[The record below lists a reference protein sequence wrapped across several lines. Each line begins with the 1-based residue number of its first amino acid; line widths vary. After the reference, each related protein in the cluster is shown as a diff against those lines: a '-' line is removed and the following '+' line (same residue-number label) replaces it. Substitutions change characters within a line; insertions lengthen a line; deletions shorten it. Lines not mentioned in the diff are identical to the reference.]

1 MSSVYIDLIYCQCVY
16 SLYMNLYTLNGL
28 YMFVCVQVVPLSQ
41 RSGIVEWCE
50 DTCPLGQYL
59 IGPPK
64 QHQQGAHYRYH
75 PNDWSSL
82 DCRKKLTVSEQF

>member
-1 MSSVYIDLIYCQCVY
+1 
-16 SLYMNLYTLNGL
+16 MNLYTLNGL